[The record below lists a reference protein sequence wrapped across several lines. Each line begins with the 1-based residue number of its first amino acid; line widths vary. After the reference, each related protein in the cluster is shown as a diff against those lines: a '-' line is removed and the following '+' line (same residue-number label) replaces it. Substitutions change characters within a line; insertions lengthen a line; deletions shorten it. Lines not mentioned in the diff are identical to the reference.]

1 MINDVKLSFVE
12 EYLKNANGNLNIW
25 GKLVY
30 VLAII
35 IIAQILIKVVSK
47 LFSRSL
53 KNKMLE
59 SKRNYNRILTVSKLL
74 DRAIKIIIFS
84 FAIIMSLDV
93 FGINTNSMIATL
105 GIGSLALS
113 FGAQSLVKDII
124 NGIFLIVED
133 QYRVG
138 DIVEIVGIE
147 GYVQILGIRT
157 TQIKDFAGN
166 LHTIPN
172 GKIDIITNKSR
183 GDMRARVD
191 IPLDI
196 TVDPSLFISELKE
209 KLSYLK
215 NDPRLTKET
224 DIWGVSRNR
233 DNGYDVTVCVFTR
246 PGDQF
251 ELEYEVREKVVE
263 LFNEKNL
270 KTPQIRTEVEHAS
283 IWFRRYS
290 YLKKRSS
297 LWRKP
302 MEDNKKRCWYE
313 TWVSRL

>member
-1 MINDVKLSFVE
+1 MIDNVKLSFIE

-25 GKLVY
+25 GKLAY

-35 IIAQILIKVVSK
+35 IIAQILVKIVSK

-53 KNKMLE
+53 TNKMIE
-59 SKRNYNRILTVSKLL
+59 NKRNYSRILTVSKLL
-74 DRAIKIIIFS
+74 DRTIKIIIFS

-113 FGAQSLVKDII
+113 FGAQSLVKDVI

-138 DIVEIVGIE
+138 DVVEIVGIE
-147 GYVQILGIRT
+147 GTVQILGIRT

-166 LHTIPN
+166 FHTIPN
-172 GKIDIITNKSR
+172 GKIEIITNKSR
-183 GDMRARVD
+183 GDMRARID

-196 TVDPSLFISELKE
+196 SVDPDLFISELKE
-209 KLSYLK
+209 KFSYLK
-215 NDPRLTKET
+215 NDPRLTKEM

-246 PGDQF
+246 PGQQF
-251 ELEYEVREKVVE
+251 ELEFEVRKKVVE

-270 KTPQIRTEVEHAS
+270 KTPQIRTEVGHAS
-283 IWFRRYS
+283 
-290 YLKKRSS
+290 L
-297 LWRKP
+297 
-302 MEDNKKRCWYE
+302 
-313 TWVSRL
+313 

>member
-1 MINDVKLSFVE
+1 MIDDVKLSFVE
-12 EYLKNANGNLNIW
+12 EYLKNSNGNLNIW

-35 IIAQILIKVVSK
+35 IIAQVLIKIVSK

-53 KNKMLE
+53 TNKMLE
-59 SKRNYNRILTVSKLL
+59 NKRNYNRILTVSKLL

-93 FGINTNSMIATL
+93 FGINTTSMIATL

-166 LHTIPN
+166 IHTIPN

-196 TVDPSLFISELKE
+196 SVDPDLFISELKE

-251 ELEYEVREKVVE
+251 ELEYEVRKKVVE
-263 LFNEKNL
+263 LFNEKNI

-283 IWFRRYS
+283 I
-290 YLKKRSS
+290 
-297 LWRKP
+297 
-302 MEDNKKRCWYE
+302 
-313 TWVSRL
+313 